1 MCADPTA
8 FIHSDFSATWCGPCR
23 MIAPI
28 FKELSDAFPNVVFLK
43 VDVDENPETAAKYEV
58 SAMPTFLFI
67 KRGEVVDKVMGA
79 NAAALQK
86 LLGEL
91 S

>member
-1 MCADPTA
+1 
-8 FIHSDFSATWCGPCR
+8 

-43 VDVDENPETAAKYEV
+43 VDVDENSETAAKYEV

-79 NAAALQK
+79 NAPALQK
-86 LLGEL
+86 LLDEL